1 MKYKTRLFI
10 LGIFFVLI
18 SVFCHFS
25 LNQSESKKEQNK
37 PAVSSQN
44 STVCPNADSSSLNY
58 KKDYHLE
65 SFSLVDESRF
75 FTEQRPDRYDFLK
88 NSFYDYLYN
97 NDINIE
103 TAFILEDGFSF
114 NDARVDFL
122 IRYTIDGQDQYINCT
137 YSSYTDSFDFYL
149 SEGTPGRTNI
159 LKEAEN
165 NEQ

>member
-58 KKDYHLE
+58 KKDYH
-65 SFSLVDESRF
+65 
-75 FTEQRPDRYDFLK
+75 
-88 NSFYDYLYN
+88 
-97 NDINIE
+97 
-103 TAFILEDGFSF
+103 
-114 NDARVDFL
+114 
-122 IRYTIDGQDQYINCT
+122 
-137 YSSYTDSFDFYL
+137 
-149 SEGTPGRTNI
+149 
-159 LKEAEN
+159 
-165 NEQ
+165 